1 MNAAVR
7 TLLKV
12 CCAVGALALA
22 ACATVP
28 AGPTVGALPGS
39 KKSWDQFQADDAS
52 CRGYAV
58 SVTGSPNDAAAQAGV
73 GSAVAGTIIG
83 AAIGGLIGGSDGAA
97 VGAGLG
103 LFTGSAYGVGN
114 AQAAG
119 SVTQQRYDGAY
130 YQCMY
135 GLGNRVPA
143 PAGYVARNSVP
154 AARRARA
161 RRRTLQCHR
170 ATHRR
175 PMRRRRSRRRRT
187 PQFHRQIPR
196 RRTACRVSRVG
207 PRHRNGNAGIV

>member
-7 TLLKV
+7 TLLKLS
-12 CCAVGALALA
+12 CAVGALALA

-28 AGPTVGALPGS
+28 AGPSVGALPGS

-52 CRGYAV
+52 CRGYAF

-83 AAIGGLIGGSDGAA
+83 AAIGGLVGGSDGAA

-143 PAGYVARNSVP
+143 PAGYVARNTMPAVTARSGPPPNAAVP
-154 AARRARA
+154 PRDAPPPDAPASRSPPPNAAI
-161 RRRTLQCHR
+161 
-170 ATHRR
+170 
-175 PMRRRRSRRRRT
+175 PPPDT
-187 PQFHRQIPR
+187 PPPYRLPR
-196 RRTACRVSRVG
+196 
-207 PRHRNGNAGIV
+207 

>member
-7 TLLKV
+7 TLLKLA
-12 CCAVGALALA
+12 CGVGALALA

-28 AGPTVGALPGS
+28 AGPSVGALPGS

-83 AAIGGLIGGSDGAA
+83 AAIGGLVGGSDGAA

-143 PAGYVARNSVP
+143 PAGYVARNTVP
-154 AARRARA
+154 AATARSGPPPNA
-161 RRRTLQCHR
+161 AVPPRD
-170 ATHRR
+170 A
-175 PMRRRRSRRRRT
+175 PPPDAPASKSPPPNAAIPPPDT
-187 PQFHRQIPR
+187 PPPYRLPR
-196 RRTACRVSRVG
+196 
-207 PRHRNGNAGIV
+207 